1 MALLDISSGNVR
13 KTIETNPLVIVD
25 FWAPWCGSCK
35 MLGPVLEE
43 VESEVGSGVVI
54 GKLNVDDD
62 QDLAV
67 EFNVASIPTLIVFKD
82 GKEVDRSIGFVDKS
96 KILTLIQKNP

>member
-1 MALLDISSGNVR
+1 MALLDISSGNLR

-67 EFNVASIPTLIVFKD
+67 EFNVVSIPTLIVFKD

-96 KILTLIQKNP
+96 KILTLIQKNA

>member
-1 MALLDISSGNVR
+1 MALLDISSGNVL

-96 KILTLIQKNP
+96 KILTLIQKNA

>member
-96 KILTLIQKNP
+96 KILTLIQKNA

>member
-25 FWAPWCGSCK
+25 CWAPWCGSCK

-96 KILTLIQKNP
+96 KILTLIQKNA

>member
-13 KTIETNPLVIVD
+13 KTIETNHLVIVD

-96 KILTLIQKNP
+96 KILTLIQKNA

>member
-1 MALLDISSGNVR
+1 MALFDISSGNFR

-67 EFNVASIPTLIVFKD
+67 EFNVASIPALIVFKD

-96 KILTLIQKNP
+96 KILTLIQKNA

>member
-1 MALLDISSGNVR
+1 
-13 KTIETNPLVIVD
+13 
-25 FWAPWCGSCK
+25 

-96 KILTLIQKNP
+96 KILTLIQKNA